1 MQRPLPTGVMA
12 KKNQCHSDEE
22 HSLRESIRI
31 ERQNRLENFL
41 DKIEAS
47 TPPPHLTRRW
57 TKTLIELYV
66 GHLRAEDPEWP
77 HSKISIGDVLQRA
90 QGIWLHMYV
99 HTPLINRAD
108 NIIKKLLAGDNQG
121 ALEAAERLKSV
132 EEGKKIA
139 SEIQSHNASHK
150 HKKHEF
156 EKLLDKLFKNNPAI
170 GHKEFE
176 RELKKHVGQGVIQ
189 RIDDSLGEIV
199 LEDRRIFKL
208 SGLKDQ
214 IYKRRRFL

>member
-1 MQRPLPTGVMA
+1 M
-12 KKNQCHSDEE
+12 
-22 HSLRESIRI
+22 RESIRL
-31 ERQNRLENFL
+31 ERQVRLENFL
-41 DKIEAS
+41 DKIEAT
-47 TPPPHLTRRW
+47 TPPPHLIRRW
-57 TKTLIELYV
+57 TKTLIELYL
-66 GHLRAEDPEWP
+66 GHLRVEDPEWP
-77 HSKISIGDVLQRA
+77 NSKISVSDVINRS
-90 QGIWLHMYV
+90 QGVWLHMYV
-99 HTPLINRAD
+99 HTPVINRAD

-121 ALEAAERLKSV
+121 ALEEAEKLKSI

-150 HKKHEF
+150 HKKLEF
-156 EKLLDKLFKNNPAI
+156 EKLLDKLFKNDPTI

-199 LEDRRIFKL
+199 LEDGRIFKL

-214 IYKRRRFL
+214 LYKRRRSL